1 MTAQP
6 IHHGEA
12 GDQLNKRPVAV
23 SEETAMSAQP
33 LTGEVIQF
41 EPVAPASM
49 ALTPMAMVSQAV
61 SAGASLEMVSK
72 LIDLQERVEKSQGR
86 KAFDIAVAA
95 AKGEIGPIFKDREVD
110 FTSQKGRT
118 NYRHESF
125 GGIATAIGPVLDRH
139 GLSYR
144 FRASQE
150 GGRVSVT
157 CILAHRDGYSEE
169 NTLSASNDTS
179 GNKNDIQAIGSTTTY
194 LQRYTLKL
202 ALGLSTTDKDDD
214 GKASQEPAIS
224 GAAEAA
230 INALTQIEA
239 LPALKKWREDNDAA
253 IKKLDR
259 NDFAAVRRAYQA
271 QFASLEAGQ

>member
-1 MTAQP
+1 MTAEP
-6 IHHGEA
+6 I
-12 GDQLNKRPVAV
+12 
-23 SEETAMSAQP
+23 M
-33 LTGEVIQF
+33 GEVVHF
-41 EPVAPASM
+41 EPVAPPAST

-61 SAGASLEMVSK
+61 ANGASLEMVSK
-72 LIDLQERVEKSQGR
+72 LIDLQERMEKSQGR

-95 AKGEIGPIFKDREVD
+95 AKGEIGPIFKDRVVD

-125 GGIATAIGPVLDRH
+125 GGIASAIGPVLDRH

-169 NTLSASNDTS
+169 NTLVASNDTS

-214 GKASQEPAIS
+214 GRASDAPQIS

-230 INALTQIEA
+230 INSINACASLD
-239 LPALKKWREDNDAA
+239 ALKAWRQTNDPTVQ
-253 IKKLDR
+253 KLDPV
-259 NDFAAVRRAYQA
+259 DADAVRGAWSERAHDLRTGAVQ
-271 QFASLEAGQ
+271 